1 MFRLPRTEVHRT
13 DLGDP
18 DLEGSPQ
25 DLIVRPPHSRTQ
37 MWLHWTAVAICCAFG
52 IACLVVVLGPGDGT
66 WALYAKEMGSG
77 HRIYSDLGLNQQPL
91 FPLVSLV
98 ASWISPGGII
108 GDRLLFIVVVVA
120 EVWLISEIS
129 KIVTASWIVRPLLI
143 VATFFTAIHFE
154 AFRFDDYHALAECF
168 VLGSLLVSLRYVA
181 AKIGDDEFALIQ
193 GALAAGG
200 FLVRVNEGLAIAA
213 AVALL
218 TLAYQSSP
226 KRVAR
231 MCVLA
236 AAGAL
241 LVGSLVLLLVRETP
255 ATWYHQTVVAASQ
268 AKGGGMLLAVPGRLV
283 ANAFDILW
291 EARGLLLLFVVL
303 AEVLILRAI
312 KPSSRGVALLL
323 GAQAGLFTFEALVR
337 AYGRDPLIPL
347 AAATFLASTGLLIFC
362 AANRLR
368 EARRNDREARTKLPL
383 VAYPVTMFFAG
394 ALSTGGK
401 VYGLY
406 FPLALAMLVGTLLL
420 QRPLGDRRGS
430 ALSVAALTF
439 LALVT
444 ANAVRYRIENPY
456 SWLAYHVRPMFDGY
470 SVADDDVQGPHVIT
484 GELRGLITP
493 VCKTVGRRQSLLS
506 LPYSFA
512 NYYCGIPVWH
522 GYVQSFYDTSTPARI
537 AQIIGDLEK
546 SPPDFIWYQRQ
557 LPILRMHEEIF
568 NEGRPLPHR
577 ELDKLIVEKVRSRQ
591 WTVVYS
597 SAAYPPSTWYLIRTS
612 SHYR

>member
-143 VATFFTAIHFE
+143 VAIFFTAIHFE

-181 AKIGDDEFALIQ
+181 AKIADDEFALIQ

-347 AAATFLASTGLLIFC
+347 AAANFLASTGLLIFC

-444 ANAVRYRIENPY
+444 SNAARYRIENPY

-470 SVADDDVQGPHVIT
+470 SVADDGVRGPHVIT

-493 VCKTVGRRQSLLS
+493 VCRTVGRGRSLLS

-537 AQIIGDLEK
+537 AQIIRDLEK